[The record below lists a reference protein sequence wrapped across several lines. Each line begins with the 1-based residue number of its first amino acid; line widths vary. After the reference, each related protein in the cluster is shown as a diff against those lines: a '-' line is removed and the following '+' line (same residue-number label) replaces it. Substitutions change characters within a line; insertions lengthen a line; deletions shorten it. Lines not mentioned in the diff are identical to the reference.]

1 MRVFV
6 TGATGFVG
14 SAVVAELIGA
24 GHQVLGLARSDAA
37 ASALTAAGADVHRG
51 ALDDLDSLRRG
62 ASAADGVIHCAFIH
76 DFSKFKENCEID
88 RHAIDA
94 LGTALLGSERPL
106 LVTSGTGL
114 LAPGRVAVETDR
126 ASSGPDAIPRVA
138 SEQAV
143 DALAARGV
151 RVAVMRLPPSVHGE
165 GDHGFVPMLIGIAR
179 EHGVS
184 VYASDGGNRWPT
196 VHRLDA
202 ARAYR
207 LALER
212 LAREP
217 ADAGARYHAVHEEGV
232 PFRDIAAAIG
242 RGLNVPTISKPA
254 QEAGEHFGWF
264 AHFAAMHSPASSA
277 YTREVL
283 GWQPKQ
289 HGLLADLEQ
298 PHYFGPR

>member
-14 SAVVAELIGA
+14 SAVVTELIGA

-126 ASSGPDAIPRVA
+126 AASGPDAIP
-138 SEQAV
+138 
-143 DALAARGV
+143 
-151 RVAVMRLPPSVHGE
+151 
-165 GDHGFVPMLIGIAR
+165 
-179 EHGVS
+179 
-184 VYASDGGNRWPT
+184 
-196 VHRLDA
+196 
-202 ARAYR
+202 
-207 LALER
+207 
-212 LAREP
+212 
-217 ADAGARYHAVHEEGV
+217 
-232 PFRDIAAAIG
+232 
-242 RGLNVPTISKPA
+242 
-254 QEAGEHFGWF
+254 
-264 AHFAAMHSPASSA
+264 
-277 YTREVL
+277 
-283 GWQPKQ
+283 
-289 HGLLADLEQ
+289 
-298 PHYFGPR
+298 